1 MKTTLMLLTAILISV
16 PAFGLDYDQNITPDV
31 IFGDG
36 NANGSFTVDVQNS
49 VELGLRAKLRFN
61 AMNLPENTF
70 NSAGDGTY
78 IFTTGA
84 PTGGAGWVA
93 GTTPIWNFEF
103 TVNVDVDGLGG
114 NTLDDLTYL
123 LGLDFDPL
131 DNDPKTYLEF
141 DPITPTV
148 DAPFFDHSIGDNSST
163 EATDVVAGDGAT
175 YVNYLSL
182 YNVAQNSWNYEFFND
197 GPFAGFDPNVPG
209 VYDIY
214 LKAFL
219 GGNQVAHTAIKIL
232 VGGAVDNE
240 TTSWGEVKSL
250 FR

>member
-1 MKTTLMLLTAILISV
+1 MKTTLILLTAILISV
-16 PAFGLDYDQNITPDV
+16 PAFGLDFNQDVTPGV

-49 VELGLRAKLRFN
+49 IELGLRAKLRFN

-70 NSAGDGTY
+70 NSVGDGTY
-78 IFTTGA
+78 IFDTGA
-84 PTGGAGWVA
+84 PSGGAGWVA
-93 GTTPIWNFEF
+93 ATTPIWNFEF

-114 NTLDDLTYL
+114 NTLDDFTYL

-131 DNDPKTYLEF
+131 DDDPKIYLEF

-148 DAPFFDHSIGDNSST
+148 DVPFFDHSIGDNSST
-163 EATDVVAGDGAT
+163 EATDVVAGDNTT

-219 GGNQVAHTAIKIL
+219 DGTQVAHTSITIL